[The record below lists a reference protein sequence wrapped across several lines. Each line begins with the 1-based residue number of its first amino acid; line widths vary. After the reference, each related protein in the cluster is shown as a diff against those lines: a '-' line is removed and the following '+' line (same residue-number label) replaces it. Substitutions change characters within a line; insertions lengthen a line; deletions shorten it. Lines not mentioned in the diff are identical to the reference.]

1 MKKKTNLILLSI
13 LTAVIFI
20 FLSATVSS
28 AKPSLQTTISPTP
41 TPGPDGRILYQVQ
54 AGDTLWDIAAN
65 FGFNAD
71 GLDELRLLNNM
82 EDGDVV
88 IAGQFLILGIQEQG
102 DGGEEIDV
110 TLTPEATLTAGT
122 GAICILL
129 YEDQNGD
136 SFRQELETAIVDGAV
151 SVTEKTGLHSE
162 SQTTIAGL
170 DPVCFEKIPEGDYNI
185 SVALPENYNATTFM
199 TTSLILYAGDTA
211 YINFGGQFTGKEIV
225 VDAETSGTTSLLLG
239 VGGILL
245 ILGGAGLG
253 AYTILRGR
261 KVDIPKM

>member
-1 MKKKTNLILLSI
+1 MKNKTNLILFSTLIVALFMFSS
-13 LTAVIFI
+13 V
-20 FLSATVSS
+20 TVSS
-28 AKPSLQTTISPTP
+28 AKPNLQTTILPTP
-41 TPGPDGRILYQVQ
+41 TPGPDGRIMYQVQ
-54 AGDTLWDIAAN
+54 ELDTLWDIAAK
-65 FGFNAD
+65 FGFGTE
-71 GLDELRLLNNM
+71 GLDEIRLLNNM

-102 DGGEEIDV
+102 EGGEVIDIS
-110 TLTPEATLTAGT
+110 LTPEATLTAGT

-136 SFRQELETAIVDGAV
+136 SFRQELESAIVDGAV
-151 SVTEKTGLHSE
+151 SVTEKSGLHSE
-162 SQTTIAGL
+162 SRTTVAGL
-170 DPVCFEKIPEGDYNI
+170 EPVCFEEIPEGDYNI

-225 VDAETSGTTSLLLG
+225 EDTETSGTASLLFG

-245 ILGGAGLG
+245 MLGGAGLG

-261 KVDIPKM
+261 KVNIPKM

>member
-1 MKKKTNLILLSI
+1 MKKKTNLILLSV
-13 LTAVIFI
+13 LTVVIFI

-28 AKPSLQTTISPTP
+28 ATPNLQTTTSPTP

-54 AGDTLWDIAAN
+54 AGDTLWDIAAK
-65 FGFNAD
+65 FGFDAD
-71 GLDELRLLNNM
+71 GLDDLRLLNNM

-88 IAGQFLILGIQEQG
+88 IAGEFLIIGIQEQI
-102 DGGEEIDV
+102 DVDEEIDV
-110 TLTPEATLTAGT
+110 SLTPEPTLTAGT

-136 SFRQELETAIVDGAV
+136 SFRQELESSIVDGAV

-162 SQTTIAGL
+162 SRTTVEGL
-170 DPVCFEKIPEGDYNI
+170 EPVCFEEIPEGDYNI

-199 TTSLILYAGDTA
+199 TASLILYAGDTA
-211 YINFGGQFTGKEIV
+211 YINFGGQFTGKEIE
-225 VDAETSGTTSLLLG
+225 VDTETSSTASLLYG

-245 ILGGAGLG
+245 VLGGAGLG

-261 KVDIPKM
+261 KVDVPKM